1 MAHSFDV
8 MLALPSPELKRYIYK
23 IIILIVLIIIIVKET
38 LVQSTITRILP
49 YAVAQSLCPTGFTM
63 AHLYGLPNA
72 HREKLAMRSV
82 LSATH
87 TYNYASENWLDYKL
101 KPLSLI

>member
-1 MAHSFDV
+1 MSETFVNDTSKFLPISSERQKI
-8 MLALPSPELKRYIYK
+8 LADHHLLA
-23 IIILIVLIIIIVKET
+23 KET
-38 LVQSTITRILP
+38 LVQSIITRILR

-72 HREKLAMRSV
+72 DREKLAMRSV

-87 TYNYASENWLDYKL
+87 TYNYAFENWLDYKL
-101 KPLSLI
+101 KPLSLS